1 MNILKILIYICVFAI
16 TGLKMNSV
24 IAGENPL
31 VPVCQ
36 STSEQFLE
44 DSQKRRREAGDVDEN
59 SGSRAGLVAFK
70 RKVGRAGLVAF
81 KRKVGRAGLVAF
93 KRKVGRA
100 GLVAFKRKVGRAGL
114 VAFKRK
120 VGRAGLVAFKRKVG
134 RAGLADFKR
143 EVGPETENITVSKR
157 KTEKI
162 KLPAIIAPLAPQSTT
177 GLTVTAQPT
186 LYWYM
191 SSEWQYEMGFTLN
204 EFGAS
209 EPLLERNIQQE
220 TQCQPH
226 LQGDFICHLNLADY
240 NVQLQPNREYE
251 WFIFIV
257 FDVEQRT
264 SDWLA
269 SAAIRYELPSKPLSL
284 EQTSALSRYR
294 GYQSTGFWYDDLA
307 QLMTPIQ
314 NQPPNATFLTA
325 ADHLLE
331 QEQMSIVAEYLQ
343 KGCQE
348 CYYEIEVE
356 S

>member
-1 MNILKILIYICVFAI
+1 MNKLKILTYLCVFMS
-16 TGLKMNSV
+16 TGLKMNWV
-24 IAGENPL
+24 IAAENSFL
-31 VPVCQ
+31 AQTCQ

-100 GLVAFKRKVGRAGL
+100 GLATFKSKVGQG
-114 VAFKRK
+114 
-120 VGRAGLVAFKRKVG
+120 
-134 RAGLADFKR
+134 
-143 EVGPETENITVSKR
+143 TENIMVAKR

-177 GLTVTAQPT
+177 GLTTTAQPT

-209 EPLLERNIQQE
+209 EPLLERNIQQK
-220 TQCQPH
+220 TQCQPY

-240 NVQLQPNREYE
+240 DVQLQPNREYE
-251 WFIFIV
+251 WFVFIV
-257 FDVEQRT
+257 FDLEQRT

-269 SAAIRYELPSKPLSL
+269 SAAIRYEPSSKPLSL
-284 EQTSALSRYR
+284 EPTTTRSLYQD
-294 GYQSTGFWYDDLA
+294 YQSTGFWYDDLA

-314 NQPPNATFLTA
+314 NQSSNATFLTA
-325 ADHLLE
+325 ASHLLE
-331 QEQMSIVAEYLQ
+331 QEQMPIVAEYLQ
-343 KGCQE
+343 QGCQE
-348 CYYEIEVE
+348 CYYEVEVE

>member
-1 MNILKILIYICVFAI
+1 MKILKILIYICVFAI
-16 TGLKMNSV
+16 TGLRMNLV

-31 VPVCQ
+31 VPACQ
-36 STSEQFLE
+36 FTSKQFLE

-59 SGSRAGLVAFK
+59 SESRAGLVAFK

-120 VGRAGLVAFKRKVG
+120 VGRAGLAAFKSKVG
-134 RAGLADFKR
+134 RAGLAAFKSK
-143 EVGPETENITVSKR
+143 VGRGTEKVRVAKQ
-157 KTEKI
+157 KVEKI
-162 KLPAIIAPLAPQSTT
+162 KLPAIIAPLAPQST
-177 GLTVTAQPT
+177 GLTVTDQPT

-204 EFGAS
+204 ELGAS
-209 EPLLERNIQQE
+209 EPLLERDIHQE
-220 TQCQPH
+220 TECRPH
-226 LQGDFICHLNLADY
+226 LQGDWICHLNLADY
-240 NVQLQPNREYE
+240 NVHLQPHREYE

-269 SAAIRYELPSKPLSL
+269 SAAIRYEPPSKPLFL
-284 EQTSALSRYR
+284 EQTPALSRYQE
-294 GYQSTGFWYDDLA
+294 YQRAGIWYDGLA
-307 QLMTPIQ
+307 QLMTPIP
-314 NQPPNATFLTA
+314 NQSPNPTFLTA
-325 ADHLLE
+325 ASHLLE
-331 QEQMSIVAEYLQ
+331 QEQMPIVAEYLQ
-343 KGCQE
+343 QGCQE
-348 CYYEIEVE
+348 CYYEVEVE